1 MSITGDPFTDALVP
15 TASRIVWAVREG
27 DTEDIDAALD
37 EVRNDCGR
45 VGIDALVIVLA
56 AMVPDDL
63 TPAELLAWT
72 QDPNEYLRL
81 REVGV
86 DALSA
91 GTLAMRKAK
100 AA

>member
-1 MSITGDPFTDALVP
+1 MSLTGDPFTDALVP
-15 TASRIVWAVREG
+15 TASRVIWAVREG
-27 DTEDIDAALD
+27 NMENVEAALE

-45 VGIDALVIVLA
+45 VGMDALVIVLA

-63 TPAELLAWT
+63 TPADLLAWT
-72 QDPNEYLRL
+72 QDPEEYLRL

-86 DALSA
+86 SALSA
-91 GTLAMRKAK
+91 GSLAMRKAK